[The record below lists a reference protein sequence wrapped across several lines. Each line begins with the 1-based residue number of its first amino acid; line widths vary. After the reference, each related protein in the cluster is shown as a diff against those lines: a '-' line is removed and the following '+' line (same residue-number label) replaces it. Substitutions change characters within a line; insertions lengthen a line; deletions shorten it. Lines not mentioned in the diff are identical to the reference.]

1 MPYYSDDV
9 VNEVFSENDIVDY
22 VSQYVA
28 LKKSGRD
35 YSGLCPF
42 HREKSPSF
50 HVSQDKQLFHCFGCG
65 ASGNLVQFV
74 MRMESLDFVEAL
86 KVLADRAGIVLPENS
101 SAADSRQYEK
111 KQLIYKMNKTAARFF
126 YDTLTKSPQ
135 SEEARQYFFSRKI
148 SAQTIIS
155 YGLGYA
161 PNSYDALFGHLTK
174 NGYKPADIVE
184 AGLASQRD
192 GKFYDKFRNR
202 VIFPILDLRGNVIGF
217 GGRIISDAAEH
228 NGFKPPK
235 YLNSSETPVF
245 SKGKNLFSLNLAKR
259 EKVTEMILAE
269 GYMDVI
275 SVYQAGIK
283 NIVATL
289 GTALTEQQAKLLLK
303 YCSEIVLCY
312 DSDEAGQKAILR
324 AIDIINGVGG
334 KSRVVRMSGAKDPDE
349 YIKANGVEMFRQAVK
364 KALPSTEFK
373 LMLIK
378 NQHDLTS
385 TDGKIK
391 FVNAAAESLAALKD
405 TVEIDAYI
413 KKISEETQVSAD
425 AIYSAYKKSSVKL
438 SNQHSY
444 KKPYP
449 SVAAVRKNV
458 SDDSGKTV
466 YTDKLLKAERRLLNL
481 IAQYKKLFKLT
492 QARMSPDDF
501 STDIHKQLAKLIY
514 SQWQSGNEPEP
525 AKLFLN
531 FTGEQVK
538 EVSSVFYNME
548 IYDNEEQTVTEL
560 IGTIKREKLQ
570 IRISNEKDPTKL
582 RELLQQLTK
591 LGEEF

>member
-1 MPYYSDDV
+1 M
-9 VNEVFSENDIVDY
+9 
-22 VSQYVA
+22 
-28 LKKSGRD
+28 
-35 YSGLCPF
+35 
-42 HREKSPSF
+42 
-50 HVSQDKQLFHCFGCG
+50 
-65 ASGNLVQFV
+65 
-74 MRMESLDFVEAL
+74 
-86 KVLADRAGIVLPENS
+86 
-101 SAADSRQYEK
+101 
-111 KQLIYKMNKTAARFF
+111 
-126 YDTLTKSPQ
+126 
-135 SEEARQYFFSRKI
+135 
-148 SAQTIIS
+148 
-155 YGLGYA
+155 
-161 PNSYDALFGHLTK
+161 
-174 NGYKPADIVE
+174 
-184 AGLASQRD
+184 
-192 GKFYDKFRNR
+192 
-202 VIFPILDLRGNVIGF
+202 DLRGNVIGF
-217 GGRIISDAAEH
+217 GGRIITDAVEH

-514 SQWQSGNEPEP
+514 SQWQSGNEPDP

>member
-1 MPYYSDDV
+1 MPYYPDDI

-22 VSQYVA
+22 VSQYVN

-86 KVLADRAGIVLPENS
+86 KVLADRANIILPENNTP
-101 SAADSRQYEK
+101 ADSKLYEK
-111 KQLIYKMNKTAARFF
+111 KQLIYQMNKIAARFF
-126 YDTLTKSPQ
+126 YNNLTKSAS
-135 SEEARQYFFSRKI
+135 SEIARQYFSSRKI
-148 SAQTIIS
+148 SAATIVS

-161 PNSYDALFGHLTK
+161 PDSYNALFTHLTQ

-184 AGLASQRD
+184 AGLATERD
-192 GKFYDKFRNR
+192 GKYYDKFRNR
-202 VIFPILDLRGNVIGF
+202 VIFPIIDLRGNVIGF
-217 GGRIISDAAEH
+217 GGRIIQEAVE
-228 NGFKPPK
+228 NGGFKPPK

-259 EKVTEMILAE
+259 EKVNEMILAE

-289 GTALTEQQAKLLLK
+289 GTALTDQQAKLLLK

-324 AIDIINGVGG
+324 AIDIINNVGG

-364 KALPSTEFK
+364 KSLPSTEFK

-378 NQHDLTS
+378 NQHDTTT

-391 FVNAAAESLAALKD
+391 FINDAADSLAAIKD
-405 TVEIDAYI
+405 TVEVDAYI
-413 KKISEETQVSAD
+413 KKLADETGVSSD
-425 AIYSAYKKSSVKL
+425 AIYSAYKKSYLKLTNKQTYQPIRQAPPVKK
-438 SNQHSY
+438 SS
-444 KKPYP
+444 K
-449 SVAAVRKNV
+449 
-458 SDDSGKTV
+458 DSENEIV

-481 IAQYKKLFKLT
+481 ITQYKKLYKLCAN
-492 QARMSPDDF
+492 QILPDEF
-501 STDIHKQLAKLIY
+501 STAVHKQLATLIY
-514 SQWQSGNEPEP
+514 SEWQNERTPEP
-525 AKLFLN
+525 AKLLLN
-531 FTGEQVK
+531 FSGEQVND
-538 EVSSVFYNME
+538 VSSVFYNME
-548 IYDNEEQTVTEL
+548 VYDDEERTVTDL
-560 IGTIKREKLQ
+560 ITTIRKEKIQ
-570 IRISNEKDPTKL
+570 IQISQEKDPVKL
-582 RELLQQLTK
+582 KELLLRLTK
-591 LGEEF
+591 LGEEL

>member
-1 MPYYSDDV
+1 MPYYSDDI

-101 SAADSRQYEK
+101 TAADSKLYEK

-135 SEEARQYFFSRKI
+135 SETARQYFYSRKI

-161 PNSYDALFGHLTK
+161 PNSYDALFTHLTK

-192 GKFYDKFRNR
+192 GRFYDKFRDR
-202 VIFPILDLRGNVIGF
+202 VMFPIFDLRTNVIGF
-217 GGRIISDAAEH
+217 GGRIISDAAEN

-289 GTALTEQQAKLLLK
+289 GTALTQQQAKLLLK

-324 AIDIINGVGG
+324 AIDIINDVGG
-334 KSRVVRMSGAKDPDE
+334 KSRVVRMSGSKDPDE

-373 LMLIK
+373 IMLIK
-378 NQHDLTS
+378 NRHDLTS

-391 FVNAAAESLAALKD
+391 FINAAAESLATVKD

-413 KKISEETQVSAD
+413 KKLSEETQVSAD
-425 AIYSAYKKSSVKL
+425 AIYSAYKKSRARL
-438 SNQHSY
+438 SNQLAY
-444 KKPYP
+444 KKPYV
-449 SVAAVRKNV
+449 SAAPVRKNV
-458 SDDSGKTV
+458 SDDSGKAV

-481 IAQYKKLFKLT
+481 ITQYKKLFKLT
-492 QARMSPDDF
+492 QQRISPDDF
-501 STDIHKQLAKLIY
+501 STDIHKQLAELIY
-514 SQWQSGNEPEP
+514 SQWQSGHEPEP
-525 AKLFLN
+525 AKLLLN
-531 FTGEQVK
+531 FTGEQIK
-538 EVSSVFYNME
+538 DVSAVFYNME

-560 IGTIKREKLQ
+560 IGTIKKEKLQ
-570 IRISNEKDPTKL
+570 ILISNEKDPTKL